1 MRNNPQYSLEG
12 IDAIRHLVRTSPWCS
27 FVTATARG
35 IVASHYPVILDES
48 AEGIVILS
56 HMGRPDE
63 EKHELGRHEMLA
75 IVQGPHGYI
84 SPSWYGVDR
93 AVPTWNFVTAHA
105 YGVPEILDDNE
116 NLAIL
121 DRMVATFEGVLPR
134 PFRLDVSPANAAYAR
149 AIVGGTVGFR
159 LRVARIEAKE
169 KMSQDKPPE
178 VVDRI
183 IDELDGVGPY
193 AEVVDRIIDEL
204 DGVGPYANPALAAYM
219 RAMRRGD
226 FLRPGPS

>member
-1 MRNNPQYSLEG
+1 MRSNSQYALEST
-12 IDAIRHLVRTSPWCS
+12 DALRDLMQSSPWCT

-35 IVASHYPVILDES
+35 VVASHYPVILDEN
-48 AEGIVILS
+48 ADGIVLLS

-63 EKHELGRHEMLA
+63 EKHELGSHEMLA

-93 AVPTWNFVTAHA
+93 AVPTWNFVTAHV
-105 YGVPEILDDNE
+105 YGTPQVLTDDE
-116 NLAIL
+116 NLETLANL
-121 DRMVATFEGVLPR
+121 VARFEDVLPQ
-134 PFRLDVSPANAAYAR
+134 PFRLDVSPANDAYAR
-149 AIVGGTVGFR
+149 AAVRGTVGFR
-159 LRVARIEAKE
+159 LPVARIEAKE
-169 KMSQDKPPE
+169 KMSQDKPP
-178 VVDRI
+178 
-183 IDELDGVGPY
+183 
-193 AEVVDRIIDEL
+193 EVVDRIIDEL